1 MTRQTFSERLL
12 CGRPLLL
19 DGGLATQL
27 EAQGCDIDNALWSAS
42 LLLSNPQA
50 IVDAH
55 RAYLDAGAECITSAS
70 YQASREGFARR
81 GLSAAEADDL
91 MLASVRLAEQAR
103 SAFLASGPGVDIEP
117 LVAASIGPYGAILH
131 DGSEY
136 RGDYGVAAQT
146 LRDFHAPRLALLDSS
161 GADVLA
167 VETIPS
173 LAEAEVL
180 ADLLAGCRT
189 PAWISFSCKDGTR
202 ISDGNAVANA
212 AELFR
217 GHPVVMA
224 VGLNC
229 TPPQFALRLIEEIH
243 AAVPDKAVVVYPNS
257 GEYYRADTNSW
268 SGTTTAEDCG
278 EAARAWVAAGAS
290 IVGGC
295 CRVGPADIRAMHDA
309 LTRC

>member
-1 MTRQTFSERLL
+1 M
-12 CGRPLLL
+12 LL

-27 EAQGCDIDNALWSAS
+27 EAQGCDIGNALWSAS
-42 LLLSNPQA
+42 LLLSDPQS

-70 YQASREGFARR
+70 YQASREGFARHK
-81 GLSAAEADDL
+81 LSAAHADEL
-91 MLASVRLAEQAR
+91 MVISVRLAEQAR

-136 RGDYGVAAQT
+136 RGDYGVSAQS
-146 LRDFHAPRLALLDSS
+146 LLDFHVSRLALFDTS

-180 ADLLAGCRT
+180 AELLAECST
-189 PAWISFSCKDGTR
+189 PAWISFSCRDGSH
-202 ISDGNAVANA
+202 ISDGSPIADA
-212 AELFR
+212 AALFR
-217 GHPVVMA
+217 GHPTVMA

-243 AAVPDKAVVVYPNS
+243 AAVPDKAIIVYPNS
-257 GEYYRADTNSW
+257 GEYYRADTNTW
-268 SGTTTAEDCG
+268 SGTTTAGDFG
-278 EAARAWVAAGAS
+278 AAARAWVAAGAG

-295 CRVGPADIRAMHDA
+295 CRIGPAHIRAMRAA
-309 LTRC
+309 LFDE